1 MDERFYQ
8 KARSADELAILQAF
22 DAMDLGNMEG
32 DALPL
37 PTNAPDDVVQPPLMP
52 LSSTSQADSGRNELH
67 PYVDEN
73 EMLAL
78 FVVEV
83 NDDIQAMRHVLHH
96 IELEEQLNPD
106 PLQAIQRLA
115 HKIKGTSGSIGC
127 VAMST
132 IAYYIEEL
140 TKQIAQGVLVPFIGL
155 PALAQSIYALEMTLN
170 SMVTYGTEREQPLAD
185 LEAEYRA
192 INIDI
197 QDKPD
202 ARGTNATG
210 VSTLHTSDRQ
220 DTKKEQTPQGTR
232 EEYPYHRQN
241 DSVDALVHG
250 RGTSGGYPAASTSVR
265 VDVRRFEQL
274 VLHTGEL
281 AELQASMQNAQ
292 AEVEQAL
299 QELHAAHARLRHVE
313 ALVATNLF
321 ARNSNSARQSVVDE
335 RPTSSLVARILD
347 EAAQRTGHSYQRK
360 SKYAPT
366 GDHEGRPYAGWDA
379 LEMDHFTEN
388 DVLIHSLDEAIA
400 DVVTATARLRL
411 ELTHLNHITREH
423 MAQATHVRNDTL
435 LLRLTPLSSLVSR
448 VERAVTMSTVAQ
460 GRRVRFESEG
470 GTTEIDQDI
479 LEELKQPLLQLVR
492 TCLAQ
497 SYYEQSQHVDP
508 EREGERIWLYVR
520 AFGNEVVVE
529 LGFSMTVGGG
539 GLDGIQEALHRLN
552 GSVTIRQNTY
562 GGITFVLRLPRAQGA
577 QRCLLV
583 RGGSHRVVVPFAQVQ
598 RIDDGKDAIHTGEER
613 YSLYALLGFPPEQD
627 RRHKASL
634 SLLVQSNST
643 LLVVEVDEIL
653 GDVELV
659 VKPLAPHLQRPGIAG
674 TVIDGMSNVL
684 LVVDIPELVR
694 HYKLQR
700 PESRTGAMTSKQKM
714 YEEQT
719 PLTVM
724 VADDSVYI
732 RQSVRHTLSRA
743 GYRVIEAEDGMKA
756 LELLVDQPPDALVLD
771 MEMPNLNGYDVLSM
785 IHVHPELANVK
796 VVMLTSRSSEK
807 HQARARELGAHS
819 YLTKPCPEETLL
831 STLHKLLTS

>member
-1 MDERFYQ
+1 MDERYYQ
-8 KARSADELAILQAF
+8 KARSAEELAILQAF
-22 DAMDLGNMEG
+22 EAMDLGDMEG
-32 DALPL
+32 TSPPL
-37 PTNAPDDVVQPPLMP
+37 PTNAPGDVVQPPLMP
-52 LSSTSQADSGRNELH
+52 LAPVSQTLPTTASSTNQEANDRSNELH

-78 FVVEV
+78 FVGEV
-83 NDDIQAMRHVLHH
+83 DEDIQAIRRILRH
-96 IELEEQLNPD
+96 IEPEEQLDPE

-140 TKQIAQGVLVPFIGL
+140 TKQLAQGVLVPFIGL
-155 PALAQSIYALEMTLN
+155 PALVQSIYALETTLN
-170 SMVTYGTEREQPLAD
+170 SMVTYGTESEQPLTD

-192 INIDI
+192 VNITI
-197 QDKPD
+197 QEYPVVQ
-202 ARGTNATG
+202 GTQE
-210 VSTLHTSDRQ
+210 S
-220 DTKKEQTPQGTR
+220 QGTR
-232 EEYPYHRQN
+232 Q
-241 DSVDALVHG
+241 
-250 RGTSGGYPAASTSVR
+250 GYPATSGHPGTAGHSEIQEYPATPVADQTATSSSVR

-281 AELQASMQNAQ
+281 AELQAPMQNAQ

-299 QELHAAHARLRHVE
+299 QELHAAQGRLRHVE

-321 ARNSNSARQSVVDE
+321 ARSSNAARQTAADE
-335 RPTSSLVARILD
+335 RPHSSLVARILD
-347 EAAQRTGHSYQRK
+347 EAAQRTGHTYQRK
-360 SKYAPT
+360 SKYAAA
-366 GDHEGRPYAGWDA
+366 GDREGRPYTGWDA
-379 LEMDHFTEN
+379 LEIDLFTEN
-388 DVLIHSLDEAIA
+388 DVLIHTLDEAIA
-400 DVVTATARLRL
+400 DVATATARLRL
-411 ELTHLNHITREH
+411 ALTQLNHIAQER
-423 MAQATHVRNDTL
+423 MALATHVRNDTL
-435 LLRLTPLSSLVSR
+435 LLRLTPLSGLVNR
-448 VERAVTMSTVAQ
+448 IERAVTMSTVAQ
-460 GRRVRFESEG
+460 GRQVWFEAEG
-470 GTTEIDQDI
+470 GSTEIDQDI

-497 SYYEQSQHVDP
+497 SYHEPSEQADRES
-508 EREGERIWLYVR
+508 EGERIWLHVR
-520 AFGNEVVVE
+520 AVGNEVAVE

-539 GLDGIQEALHRLN
+539 ALDGVQEVLHRLN
-552 GSVTIRQNTY
+552 GSVMVRHNPY

-577 QRCLLV
+577 VRCLLV
-583 RGGSHRVVVPFAQVQ
+583 RVGSHRVVVPFAQVQ
-598 RIDDGKDAIHTGEER
+598 HIDDGRQDEGVER
-613 YSLYALLGFPPEQD
+613 YSLHTLLGFPAEQD
-627 RRHKASL
+627 RQKASL

-643 LLVVEVDEIL
+643 PLVVEVDEIL

-659 VKPLAPHLQRPGIAG
+659 VKPLAPHLQRPGIQG
-674 TVIDGMSNVL
+674 TVIDGMRNVL

-694 HYKLQR
+694 HHALQR
-700 PESRTGAMTSKQKM
+700 PESRVGAMTSKQKM
-714 YEEQT
+714 YQEQS

-732 RQSVRHTLSRA
+732 RQSVRYTLSRA
-743 GYRVIEAEDGMKA
+743 GYHVLEAEDGMKA
-756 LELLVDQPPDALVLD
+756 LQLLVDSPPDALVLD

-785 IHVHPELANVK
+785 MRVHPELANVK